1 MSEKIEV
8 NILDN
13 KKPYI
18 VIVHETCVPMISIK
32 LDGTNYRVWSQI
44 IEMHII
50 GKRNKRYIIGR
61 KAAPQKTT
69 QAMMNGRL

>member
-18 VIVHETCVPMISIK
+18 VIVHETSVPMISIK
-32 LDGTNYRVWSQI
+32 LDGTNYRV
-44 IEMHII
+44 
-50 GKRNKRYIIGR
+50 
-61 KAAPQKTT
+61 
-69 QAMMNGRL
+69 